1 MAVDTTV
8 EVDKLDQV
16 EVAVKLIEAAPTD
29 IFFQL
34 ADVGTFEV
42 AHRVPEVGLQLKIL
56 RYLIWLA
63 SRPEQVRLTK
73 PLTAAQAGQNSL
85 AVVWVPPVPQVL
97 LVAKQVP
104 HSRTSHSAKQVP
116 PSSPRTR
123 RCSLDIRWSQGRRR

>member
-1 MAVDTTV
+1 MAVDTAV

-34 ADVGTFEV
+34 ADVGTFKV
-42 AHRVPEVGLQLKIL
+42 AHRVLEVGLQLKIL

-85 AVVWVPPVPQVL
+85 AV
-97 LVAKQVP
+97 
-104 HSRTSHSAKQVP
+104 
-116 PSSPRTR
+116 
-123 RCSLDIRWSQGRRR
+123 